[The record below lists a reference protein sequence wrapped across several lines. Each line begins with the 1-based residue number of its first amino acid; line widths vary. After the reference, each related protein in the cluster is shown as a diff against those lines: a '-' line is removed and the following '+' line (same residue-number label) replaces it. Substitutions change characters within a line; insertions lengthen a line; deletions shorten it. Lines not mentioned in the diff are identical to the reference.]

1 MLVLITCGDD
11 RIYIFRVSVK
21 KLIPICLVLNL
32 ELFDPVF
39 CFVTNKYVK
48 KNKIVETIDVLIHC
62 LRFVSDLNLTIF
74 IEWILLSE
82 ITGFKST
89 NSLIFLYIK
98 DSTSKISILHNYIA
112 LVVFKVNS
120 RIGWRCEYRV
130 NFTLS

>member
-82 ITGFKST
+82 ITGFKTT